1 VNPEEI
7 VIPSEIRPDDGRFG
21 SGPAK
26 VRPESVAALQRAASS
41 YLGTSHRQAGVR
53 SIVARLKDGLRTLFS
68 LPEDYEVLLG
78 NGGTTAFWDAQ
89 VFALIERRS
98 RHYVFGEFSSK
109 FAEAVAAATHI
120 DDPEILESEPG
131 THPVAGQSENVDLY
145 AFTHNETST
154 GVSMPVT
161 RLPGALVSVDAT
173 SAAGALRVDAHDF
186 DAYYFAPQKAFSS
199 DGGLWIALC
208 SPAALDRIET
218 ISGSDRY
225 IPPSLDLSIARSN
238 SAKDQTYNTPALA
251 TLFLMVEQID
261 WMLDQGGLEWSAA
274 RCHRSADII
283 YSWAEACDVAWPFVK
298 DSAQRSHTV
307 ATIDFADQVDA
318 KALAAALRANGILDT
333 EPYRKLGRNQ
343 LRIAMYPAIE
353 PSDLEA
359 LTKCIDYLLSQME

>member
-1 VNPEEI
+1 MDPEDI
-7 VIPSEIRPDDGRFG
+7 VIPAEMRPADGRFG
-21 SGPAK
+21 SGPSK

-53 SIVARLKDGLRTLFS
+53 SMVGRLKAGLRTLFS
-68 LPEDYEVLLG
+68 LPEGYEVLLG
-78 NGGTTAFWDAQ
+78 NGGTTVFWDAQ
-89 VFALIERRS
+89 AFALIRRRS
-98 RHYVFGEFSSK
+98 RHYAFGEFSSK
-109 FAEAVAAATHI
+109 FGEAVAAATHL
-120 DDPEILESEPG
+120 DDPEIVGSDPG
-131 THPVAGQSENVDLY
+131 THPVAAPSENVDVY

-161 RLPGALVSVDAT
+161 RLPGALISVDAT
-173 SAAGALRVDAHDF
+173 SAAGALRVDPKDF
-186 DAYYFAPQKAFSS
+186 DVYYFAPQKAFSS
-199 DGGLWIALC
+199 DGGLWVALC
-208 SPAALDRIET
+208 SPAALDRIEA

-238 SAKDQTYNTPALA
+238 SEKDQTYNTPGLA

-274 RCHRSADII
+274 RCDRSADIV

-298 DSAQRSHTV
+298 DPAERSHTV

-318 KALAAALRANGILDT
+318 KALATALRANGILDT
-333 EPYRKLGRNQ
+333 EPYRRLGRNQ

-353 PSDLEA
+353 PADLEA
-359 LTKCIDYLLSQME
+359 LTRCIDHVLASML